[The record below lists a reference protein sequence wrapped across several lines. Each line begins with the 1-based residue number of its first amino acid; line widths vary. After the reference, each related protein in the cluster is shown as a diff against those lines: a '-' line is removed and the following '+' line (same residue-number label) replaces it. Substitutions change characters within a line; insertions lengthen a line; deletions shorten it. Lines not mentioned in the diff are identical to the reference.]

1 MNKEFFY
8 KRIEEIFKEEKS
20 RNLFKKQVDIYLEL
34 KEQPKQ
40 KTTYKIGDDV
50 FLKKGMFLR
59 GEGALQE
66 LSEEKLNF
74 VRENGFLSP
83 DITIEHNPN
92 QKTPLCIP
100 VWNIKNDMYLKDYI
114 NLYSGATFLYTTKE
128 DNYKKHTCL
137 VPYKELEN
145 HIETF
150 RNKDY
155 WMWTCEQ
162 TKEIRFMPNLAK
174 DDPKVQLAFIMNM
187 EGAEKL
193 IENDIFN
200 LNFDKEVLEASI
212 KEIFTKDFI
221 YGERNDFTT
230 NREGALTFGIPGNF
244 IEGLLVGRIYEKNII
259 ILEKLKK
266 HFPNCYICNIDG
278 KVIK

>member
-8 KRIEEIFKEEKS
+8 KRIDEIFKEEKS
-20 RNLFKKQVDIYLEL
+20 RSLFKKQVDIYLEL
-34 KEQPKQ
+34 KEKN
-40 KTTYKIGDDV
+40 KKENTYNIGDDV

-59 GEGALQE
+59 GEGGLQE
-66 LSEEKLNF
+66 LDEDKINF
-74 VRENGFLSP
+74 ISENGFLSP

-100 VWNIKNDMYLKDYI
+100 VWNIKNDIYLKDYI
-114 NLYSGATFLYTTKE
+114 NLYSGATFLYTKKE
-128 DNYKKHTCL
+128 DNYKKNTCL

-145 HIETF
+145 YIESF

-174 DDPKVQLAFIMNM
+174 DDPKVQVAFIMDM
-187 EGAEKL
+187 TGAEKL

-200 LNFDKEVLEASI
+200 LNFDKEVLETFI
-212 KEIFTKDFI
+212 KDFFIKDFI
-221 YGERNDFTT
+221 YTERNDFTT
-230 NREGALTFGIPGNF
+230 NRESAIIFGIPSNF
-244 IEGLLVGRIYEKNII
+244 IEGLLVGRIYEKDKKII
-259 ILEKLKK
+259 QKLKK
-266 HFPNCYICNIDG
+266 YFPNCYICNIDG
-278 KVIK
+278 KVIG